1 MARPAL
7 PAAPVLGLGILG
19 MVLAYAILVPWFAGP
34 DALAVDLSAARRAPS
49 LAHPFGTDSL
59 GRDLFAQVAAA
70 LRVSLL
76 IAAAAAL
83 LATCIGLLIGTASA
97 LAGGATD
104 RLVMRF
110 ADATNALPHLIL
122 GIVIVAMFRG
132 NIAAIILSIGLTH
145 WVLVARITRS
155 EALVLREHDY
165 ITAAR
170 LAGAGKRH
178 ILGQH
183 IVPGVLGQA
192 LVATTLLLPHAVWHE
207 STLSFLGLGLPPHQP
222 SLGTLLAD
230 SRDAIL
236 LGSWWTLAFPAGML
250 VLATI
255 ALALASS
262 RVGRAHHHHQRQE
275 ALR

>member
-1 MARPAL
+1 MPS
-7 PAAPVLGLGILG
+7 APVLGTGILA
-19 MVLAYAILVPWFAGP
+19 MIIAYAVLVPWIAGP
-34 DALAVDLSAARRAPS
+34 EALAVDLARAGQAPS
-49 LAHPFGTDSL
+49 PSHPFGTDSL

-70 LRVSLL
+70 LRVSLV

-83 LATCIGLLIGTASA
+83 LATGIGLLIGTASA
-97 LAGGATD
+97 LAGGVTD
-104 RLVMRF
+104 RIVMRL

-170 LAGAGKRH
+170 LAGAGHRH
-178 ILGQH
+178 ILVQH

-222 SLGTLLAD
+222 SLGTLLAA

-250 VLATI
+250 VLTTI

-262 RVGRAHHHHQRQE
+262 RLGRAHHLHHRE
-275 ALR
+275 EVLR

>member
-1 MARPAL
+1 
-7 PAAPVLGLGILG
+7 
-19 MVLAYAILVPWFAGP
+19 MVVAYAILVPSIAGP
-34 DALAVDLSAARRAPS
+34 EALAVDLARAGQAPA
-49 LAHPFGTDSL
+49 LAHPFGTDNL
-59 GRDLFAQVAAA
+59 GRDLFVQVAAA
-70 LRVSLL
+70 LRVSLV

-83 LATCIGLLIGTASA
+83 LATGIGLLIGTASA
-97 LAGGATD
+97 LAGGTTD
-104 RLVMRF
+104 RIVMRL

-170 LAGAGKRH
+170 LAGAGRRH
-178 ILGQH
+178 ILAQH

-222 SLGTLLAD
+222 SLGTLLAA

-250 VLATI
+250 VLTTI

-262 RVGRAHHHHQRQE
+262 RLGREHRRPQHQE
-275 ALR
+275 VLR